1 MKYIDFSWFAL
12 KVAHGSSNGNM
23 SFLYLKCRIGGEEEE
38 EEEKNHPNVSE
49 SL

>member
-23 SFLYLKCRIGGEEEE
+23 SFLYLKCRIGEDEEEE
-38 EEEKNHPNVSE
+38 NHPNVSE